1 MSGAR
6 YARQQDTLYVSLNTV
21 RATYFAAQVLRS
33 TAVAQY
39 LVDVFCPP
47 QPPFLSPHANIGLFD
62 GCLSV
67 NRVRQE
73 CCSAIYYLTV
83 CGWPYCGYGGP

>member
-21 RATYFAAQVLRS
+21 RATYSAAQILRS

-47 QPPFLSPHANIGLFD
+47 QPPFLSPHSNIGLFD

-67 NRVRQE
+67 NWVRHE
-73 CCSAIYYLTV
+73 MYRHAYRLGV
-83 CGWPYCGYGGP
+83 FGWLYRESNNT